1 MRPLM
6 LHGHERAITQ
16 IRYNLEG
23 DLLFSVAKDSKP
35 TVWYSSN
42 GERLGTFNGHNGAI
56 WCIDV
61 NRDTSRV
68 LTGSADNSTRLWDC
82 ETGTTLS
89 EFETGSAVRSCMFS
103 YSSNLFVYTTDATM
117 GSVCEIY
124 LYDVRDLEAPVRV
137 IPIEGSRISAAVWGP
152 FDEFLITGHE
162 NGAIC
167 RYDVTRSGHCLQSVK
182 EHKAL
187 ISDLQPS
194 SDQIMIVTASKDNT
208 AKLMDSENLEVLKTY
223 RTERP
228 VNSAAISPTKDHV
241 VLGGGQEAREVTT
254 TTTKAGK
261 FDARFYHLIYE
272 EEIGRVKGHFGP
284 INSLKFHPDG
294 KSYSSGGEDGYVR
307 VHTFDSS
314 YFEFEF

>member
-1 MRPLM
+1 
-6 LHGHERAITQ
+6 
-16 IRYNLEG
+16 
-23 DLLFSVAKDSKP
+23 
-35 TVWYSSN
+35 
-42 GERLGTFNGHNGAI
+42 
-56 WCIDV
+56 
-61 NRDTSRV
+61 
-68 LTGSADNSTRLWDC
+68 
-82 ETGTTLS
+82 
-89 EFETGSAVRSCMFS
+89 MFS

-124 LYDVRDLEAPVRV
+124 LYDIRDLEAPVRV

-152 FDEFLITGHE
+152 FDEFLVTGHE

-187 ISDLQPS
+187 ISDLQAS

-208 AKLMDSENLEVLKTY
+208 SKLMDSENLEVLKTY

-228 VNSAAISPTKDHV
+228 VNSAAISPLKDHV

-284 INSLKFHPDG
+284 INSLRFHPDG

>member
-1 MRPLM
+1 MDFKATTISVFPLS
-6 LHGHERAITQ
+6 

-56 WCIDV
+56 WCIDIS
-61 NRDTSRV
+61 RDTSRI

-89 EFETGSAVRSCMFS
+89 QFETGSAVRSCMFS

-124 LYDVRDLEAPVRV
+124 LYDIRDLEAPVRV

-152 FDEFLITGHE
+152 FDEFLVTGHE

-187 ISDLQPS
+187 ISDLQAS

-208 AKLMDSENLEVLKTY
+208 SKLMDSENLEVLKTY

-228 VNSAAISPTKDHV
+228 VNSAAISPLKDHV
-241 VLGGGQEAREVTT
+241 SVM
-254 TTTKAGK
+254 
-261 FDARFYHLIYE
+261 
-272 EEIGRVKGHFGP
+272 
-284 INSLKFHPDG
+284 
-294 KSYSSGGEDGYVR
+294 
-307 VHTFDSS
+307 
-314 YFEFEF
+314 